1 MLLIVDARM
10 QQKLTGM
17 HRITGLY
24 YQTIARIRS
33 ISSNS
38 FIAQCRSR
46 LALFIKPHLHYA
58 QVFCVFNVLTN
69 ESEAIQS
76 VKTEPHFR
84 QPHAPIQH
92 FFV

>member
-1 MLLIVDARM
+1 M
-10 QQKLTGM
+10 QQKLTSM

-38 FIAQCRSR
+38 FVAQCRSR
-46 LALFIKPHLHYA
+46 LALHIKPHLHYA
-58 QVFCVFNVLTN
+58 QGFCVFNVLTN
-69 ESEAIQS
+69 ESEANQS

-84 QPHAPIQH
+84 QPHAHIQH